1 MGTSILGNFHMDH
14 MELIRNSQGPPQVLS
29 RYALPGP
36 DTGKGQR
43 SRRVRRCGVDKCF
56 EKGEVVSVYQ
66 PFYLYIS
73 CLICFALLTF
83 KICISD

>member
-1 MGTSILGNFHMDH
+1 MDH
-14 MELIRNSQGPPQVLS
+14 MELIRNSGPPQVLS

-43 SRRVRRCGVDKCF
+43 SRRVRRCGVEKCF

-66 PFYLYIS
+66 PFYLLLFLIIS

>member
-1 MGTSILGNFHMDH
+1 MDH
-14 MELIRNSQGPPQVLS
+14 MELIQNSQGPPQVLS

-73 CLICFALLTF
+73 YYFLSNLFCF
-83 KICISD
+83 IDI